1 MTMWERIKHMLIKEF
16 IEVFRD
22 PRMKAMIFVVPVM
35 QLLVFSYAAS
45 TDVRHV
51 ATAVHDLD
59 NTVSSRELVG
69 RFVKSGYFD
78 VVEYISSDARERQLL
93 DKGKAQVV
101 LHMDRGFEGDLL
113 AGRPAPFQM
122 IVDGTDSNTAGIVL
136 GYSNTIVQRFSQE
149 ILAQR
154 VHRLRGGVSQSG
166 QIILQTRTWFNENL
180 ESRTYFVPGVIAL
193 MITLLTLLLTSMA
206 VVREKEIGTMEQ
218 IMVTPIRP
226 VEFILGKTVPFAL
239 ISFVDLV
246 LVTLVGVVWFE
257 IPVRGS
263 FVLLVFATSVYLLS
277 TLGIGLLIST
287 VSQTQQQALMSTFFF
302 FMPAVLLSG
311 FMFPIANMPVPV
323 QWLTYLN
330 PMRYAMLI
338 LRDIFLKGVGMNIL
352 WPQITALAVI
362 GAATL
367 GLASRRFRKTLA

>member
-1 MTMWERIKHMLIKEF
+1 MWERIKHMLIKEF

-22 PRMKAMIFVVPVM
+22 PRMKVMIFFVPIM

-51 ATAVHDLD
+51 ATAVYDLD
-59 NTVSSRELVG
+59 NTVSSRELAG

-93 DKGKAQVV
+93 DKGKVQVV

-136 GYSNTIVQRFSQE
+136 GYSNTIVHRFSQE

-154 VHRLRGGVSQSG
+154 VHRLNGDVSQLG

>member
-1 MTMWERIKHMLIKEF
+1 MWERVKHMLVKEF

-22 PRMKAMIFVVPVM
+22 PRMKVMIFFVPIM

-51 ATAVHDLD
+51 ATAVYDLD
-59 NTVSSRELVG
+59 NTVSSRELVS

-78 VVEYISSDARERQLL
+78 VVEYISSDSRERELL
-93 DKGKAQVV
+93 DEGNVQVV
-101 LHMDRGFEGDLL
+101 LHMDSGFEGDLL
-113 AGRPAPFQM
+113 AGHPAPFQM

-136 GYSNTIVQRFSQE
+136 GYSNSIVHQFSQSV
-149 ILAQR
+149 LAER
-154 VHRLRGGVSQSG
+154 LHRLRGDVRQPG
-166 QIILQTRTWFNENL
+166 QVILKTRTWFNENL

-206 VVREKEIGTMEQ
+206 IVREKEIGTMEQ

-246 LVTLVGVVWFE
+246 LVTVVGVVWFQ

-263 FVLLVFATSVYLLS
+263 FTLLVFATSVYLLS

-311 FMFPIANMPVPV
+311 FMFPIANMPVAV
-323 QWLTYLN
+323 QWLTYLD
-330 PMRYAMLI
+330 PMRYAMVI
-338 LRDIFLKGVGMNIL
+338 LRGIFLKGVGMDIL
-352 WPQITALAVI
+352 WPQVAALAVI

-367 GLASRRFRKTLA
+367 GIASRRFRKTLA